1 LEFAEIK
8 SKKILYLVTED
19 WYFWSHRLALAEDAK
34 REGYTV
40 YIVTNQGRH
49 AASLAV
55 KGFILLNLKI
65 HRSIGSPK
73 NEISTVFK
81 LVKLYKHIKPDLV
94 HHIALKPILIGTIA
108 AWLSRVPAVVNAY
121 TGLGY
126 LFISNTLNSRIFNY
140 MVVPF
145 LALIMRNKRFFSI
158 VQNPDDQAVLNN
170 MKLIQSDRSFLIKGS
185 GVDIEKFTFSREP
198 DSESP
203 IVLFASRLLKDKGII
218 EFIEA
223 VKSLRERNVAARYVL
238 VGNRD
243 GANPTSISEED
254 LQEWIDQGII
264 EWWGYR
270 EDMAD
275 VFRQVH
281 IVCLPS
287 YREGLPKVLLEA
299 AASGRPIVTTDVP
312 GCREVVLDGVNGLL
326 VPVRDHEKLADAL
339 QTLIGS
345 PSLRVRMGSAGRA
358 RVVDNFSIHRV
369 NQATL
374 DLYNMLLSDDNG
386 KHEPAS
392 ANEEKE

>member
-1 LEFAEIK
+1 LEVSEIK
-8 SKKILYLVTED
+8 PRKILYLVTED
-19 WYFWSHRLALAEDAK
+19 WYFWSHRLALAEAAK
-34 REGYTV
+34 REGHTV
-40 YIVTNQGRH
+40 YIVTNQGRY

-55 KGFILLNLKI
+55 KGFILLDLKI
-65 HRSIGSPK
+65 HRSVGSPV
-73 NEISTVFK
+73 NELSTVLK
-81 LVKLYKHIKPDLV
+81 LAKLYRHIKPDLV
-94 HHIALKPILIGTIA
+94 HHIALKPIVIGSMA
-108 AWLSRVPAVVNAY
+108 AWLSRVPTVVNAY

-126 LFISNTLNSRIFNY
+126 LFITNTYNSLVFKHLA
-140 MVVPF
+140 VPF
-145 LALIMRNKRFFSI
+145 LTLIMRSKRYYSI
-158 VQNPDDQAVLNN
+158 VQNPDDEAMLDN
-170 MKLIQSDRSFLIKGS
+170 LGLTRPDRTLLIKGS
-185 GVDIEKFTFSREP
+185 GVDVDTFMPNSEP
-198 DSESP
+198 DSDSP
-203 IVLFASRLLKDKGII
+203 IVLFASRLLKDKGIM

-223 VKSLRERNVAARYVL
+223 VKVLRQRNNPARCVL
-238 VGNRD
+238 VGDRD
-243 GANPTSISEED
+243 EANPTSISEED

-275 VFRQVH
+275 VFSQVH